1 VKASESASNF
11 NILVHRILH
20 TKAAIAGF
28 FILGILVSMT
38 VYAFIAVPLE
48 SFSQWNDPGFWID
61 YPKSAAPS
69 WVNSL
74 LPEANLPSHMI
85 FEPSDAKTHN
95 STFGGIPTN
104 SFLFNIDFTYN
115 SFPTDFIIDYCLRY
129 GNIPPVIQV
138 DVTRPDGESFMIYN
152 SPLPSSEISSSEGTS
167 SLTEYCS
174 RIFSTDDTIRDNLQ
188 TYTGLFDYSPD
199 LSSPQ
204 KMIFSKLDEEEVL
217 KGNYLFNITYY
228 LFGAEDKVENTKV
241 ILGGKVYGLMGT
253 DDLRR
258 DLSIGIFWGAPV
270 ALFVG
275 LTAAISSVII
285 GMLYGLLA
293 GYKGGRYDEAL
304 MRVNDLVISLPT
316 FVFLIILSITI
327 GSSIYLIT
335 LFLVIFGWSGI
346 ARVARSLALQ
356 IKNLQYVEA
365 SKLMGEKDIKI
376 ILRHIL
382 PQLLPLTFASI
393 ALAVPAAILAEAT
406 LSFIGL
412 GDPSIPTWGSILH
425 DANTASA
432 AARGLWWWVLPPG
445 IMIAAAGVSFALI
458 GSAIESVTNPRG
470 ATAQSKVRFT

>member
-1 VKASESASNF
+1 VTATESAGNF
-11 NILVHRILH
+11 SLLLRRILH
-20 TKAAIAGF
+20 TKAALVGF
-28 FILGILVSMT
+28 SIIGILAAMT
-38 VYAFIAVPLE
+38 IYALVAVPLE

-69 WVNSL
+69 WINL
-74 LPEANLPSHMI
+74 MLPEGNLPNHMI
-85 FEPSDAKTHN
+85 LGPSDAKTQN
-95 STFGGIPTN
+95 SSLGGIPTN
-104 SFLFNIDFTYN
+104 SFLYDIDFRYN
-115 SFPTDFIIDYCLRY
+115 SYPTDFIIDYCLKY
-129 GNIPPVIQV
+129 GEIPPVIQV

-152 SPLPSSEISSSEGTS
+152 SPLPSSTLSDNLSN
-167 SLTEYCS
+167 LTEYCS
-174 RIFSTDDTIRDNLQ
+174 RIFSTDESIRDNLQ
-188 TYTGLFDYSPD
+188 AYTGRFDYSPD

-204 KMIFSKLDEEEVL
+204 KMIFSQLDKDAVL
-217 KGNYLFNITYY
+217 RGKYLFNVTYY
-228 LFGAEDKVENTKV
+228 LFDPEDKVENTKV
-241 ILGGKVYGLMGT
+241 ILGGRVYGLMGT

-275 LTAAISSVII
+275 LTAAISSVTI

-304 MRVNDLVISLPT
+304 MRINDLVISLPT
-316 FVFLIILSITI
+316 FVFLVILSITI
-327 GSSIYLIT
+327 GSSIFLIT

-365 SKLMGEKDIKI
+365 SKLMGETDIKI

-432 AARGLWWWVLPPG
+432 AARGLWWWILPPG
-445 IMIAAAGVSFALI
+445 IMIAAAGISFALI

-470 ATAQSKVRFT
+470 SANQSKVRFT

>member
-1 VKASESASNF
+1 VTATESAGNF
-11 NILVHRILH
+11 SLLLRRILH
-20 TKAAIAGF
+20 TKAALVGF
-28 FILGILVSMT
+28 SIIGILAAMT
-38 VYAFIAVPLE
+38 IYALVAVPLE
-48 SFSQWNDPGFWID
+48 SFSQWNDPGFWIN

-69 WVNSL
+69 WINL
-74 LPEANLPSHMI
+74 MLPEGNLPNHMI
-85 FEPSDAKTHN
+85 LGPSDAKTQN
-95 STFGGIPTN
+95 SSLGGIPTN
-104 SFLFNIDFTYN
+104 SFLYDIDFRYN
-115 SFPTDFIIDYCLRY
+115 SFPTDFIIDYCLKY
-129 GNIPPVIQV
+129 GEIPPVIQV

-152 SPLPSSEISSSEGTS
+152 SPLPSSTLSDNLSN
-167 SLTEYCS
+167 LTEYCS
-174 RIFSTDDTIRDNLQ
+174 RIFSTDESIRDNLQ
-188 TYTGLFDYSPD
+188 AYTGLFDYSPD

-204 KMIFSKLDEEEVL
+204 KMIFSQLDKDAVL

-228 LFGAEDKVENTKV
+228 LFDPEDKVENTKV
-241 ILGGKVYGLMGT
+241 ILGGRVYGLMGT

-275 LTAAISSVII
+275 LTAAITSVTI

-304 MRVNDLVISLPT
+304 MRINDLVISLPT
-316 FVFLIILSITI
+316 FVFLVILSITI
-327 GSSIYLIT
+327 GSSIFLIT

-432 AARGLWWWVLPPG
+432 AARGLWWWILPPG
-445 IMIAAAGVSFALI
+445 IMIAAAGISFALI

-470 ATAQSKVRFT
+470 SANQSKVRFT

>member
-1 VKASESASNF
+1 MTATESAGNF
-11 NILVHRILH
+11 SLLLRRILH
-20 TKAAIAGF
+20 TKAALVGF
-28 FILGILVSMT
+28 FIIGILAAMT
-38 VYAFIAVPLE
+38 IYALVAVPLE

-69 WVNSL
+69 WINL
-74 LPEANLPSHMI
+74 MLPEGNLPNHMI
-85 FEPSDAKTHN
+85 LGPSDAKTQN
-95 STFGGIPTN
+95 SSLGGIPTN
-104 SFLFNIDFTYN
+104 SFLYDIDFRYN
-115 SFPTDFIIDYCLRY
+115 SYPTDFIIDYCLKY
-129 GNIPPVIQV
+129 GEIPPVIQV

-152 SPLPSSEISSSEGTS
+152 SPLPSSTLSDNLSN
-167 SLTEYCS
+167 LTEYCS
-174 RIFSTDDTIRDNLQ
+174 RIFSTDESIRDNLQ
-188 TYTGLFDYSPD
+188 AYTGLFDYSPD

-204 KMIFSKLDEEEVL
+204 KMIFSQLDKDAVL
-217 KGNYLFNITYY
+217 RGKYLFNVTYY
-228 LFGAEDKVENTKV
+228 LFDPEDKVENTKV
-241 ILGGKVYGLMGT
+241 ILGGRVYGLMGT

-275 LTAAISSVII
+275 LTAAISSVTI

-304 MRVNDLVISLPT
+304 MRINDLVISLPT
-316 FVFLIILSITI
+316 FVFLVILSITI
-327 GSSIYLIT
+327 GSSIFLIT

-432 AARGLWWWVLPPG
+432 AARGLWWWILPPG
-445 IMIAAAGVSFALI
+445 IMIATAGISFALI

-470 ATAQSKVRFT
+470 SANQSKVRFT

>member
-1 VKASESASNF
+1 M
-11 NILVHRILH
+11 LH

-28 FILGILVSMT
+28 FILAILVAMT
-38 VYAFIAVPLE
+38 IYALIAVPLE

-69 WVNSL
+69 WANSL
-74 LPEANLPSHMI
+74 LPESNLPNHI
-85 FEPSDAKTHN
+85 ILGPGDAKTLN
-95 STFGGIPTN
+95 SSFGGIPTY
-104 SFLFNIDFTYN
+104 SFLFDIDFGYN
-115 SFPTDFIIDYCLRY
+115 SFPTDFIIDNCLKY
-129 GNIPPVIQV
+129 GDIPPVTQV
-138 DVTRPDGESFMIYN
+138 DVTRPDGESLMIFN
-152 SPLPSSEISSSEGTS
+152 SPLPSSAVSSES
-167 SLTEYCS
+167 KSNLTEYCS
-174 RIFSTDDTIRDNLQ
+174 SIFSTDESIRDNLQ
-188 TYTGLFDYSPD
+188 AYTGLFDYRPD

-204 KMIFSKLDEEEVL
+204 KMIFSQFDEEVVL
-217 KGNYLFNITYY
+217 KGKYLFNITYY
-228 LFGAEDKVENTKV
+228 LFGTEDKVENTKV

-275 LTAAISSVII
+275 LTAAISSVTI

-304 MRVNDLVISLPT
+304 MRINDLVISLPT

-365 SKLMGEKDIKI
+365 SKLMGERDIRI

-393 ALAVPAAILAEAT
+393 ALAVPAAILTEAT

-432 AARGLWWWVLPPG
+432 AARGLWWWILPPG
-445 IMIAAAGVSFALI
+445 IMIAAAGISFALI

-470 ATAQSKVRFT
+470 SVTQSKARFT

>member
-1 VKASESASNF
+1 VIASDPTSNF
-11 NILVHRILH
+11 NLLVRRMLR

-28 FILGILVSMT
+28 FILGILTAMT
-38 VYAFIAVPLE
+38 VYALIAVPLD

-74 LPEANLPSHMI
+74 QPGSNLPNHI
-85 FEPSDAKTHN
+85 ILGPTDAKTQN
-95 STFGGIPTN
+95 SSLGGIPTN
-104 SFLFNIDFTYN
+104 SFLFNVDFDYNTY
-115 SFPTDFIIDYCLRY
+115 PTDFIVDYCLRY
-129 GNIPPVIQV
+129 GEVPPVIQV
-138 DVTRPDGESFMIYN
+138 DITRPDGKSFMIYN
-152 SPLPSSEISSSEGTS
+152 SPLPSAAQSEDTS
-167 SLTEYCS
+167 GLTEYCS
-174 RIFSTDDTIRDNLQ
+174 RIFSTDDSIRDNLQ
-188 TYTGLFDYSPD
+188 LYTNLFDYSPD

-204 KMIFSKLDEEEVL
+204 KMIFSQVDEEMVL
-217 KGNYLFNITYY
+217 RGKYQFNITYY
-228 LFGAEDKVENTKV
+228 LFDTADRVENTKV

-275 LTAAISSVII
+275 LTAAISSVTI

-293 GYKGGRYDEAL
+293 GYKGGRFDEAL

-316 FVFLIILSITI
+316 FVFLVILSITI

-365 SKLMGEKDIKI
+365 SKLMGERDIRI

-432 AARGLWWWVLPPG
+432 AARGLWWWILPPG
-445 IMIAAAGVSFALI
+445 IMIASAGVSFALI

-470 ATAQSKVRFT
+470 AGNQSKVRFT

>member
-1 VKASESASNF
+1 MTATESAGNF
-11 NILVHRILH
+11 SLLLRRILH
-20 TKAAIAGF
+20 TKAALVGF
-28 FILGILVSMT
+28 SIIGILAAMT
-38 VYAFIAVPLE
+38 IYALVAVPLE

-69 WVNSL
+69 WINL
-74 LPEANLPSHMI
+74 MLPEGNLPNHMI
-85 FEPSDAKTHN
+85 LGPSDAKTQN
-95 STFGGIPTN
+95 SSLGGIPTN
-104 SFLFNIDFTYN
+104 SFLYDIDFRYN
-115 SFPTDFIIDYCLRY
+115 SYPTDFIIDYCLKY
-129 GNIPPVIQV
+129 GEIPPVIQV

-152 SPLPSSEISSSEGTS
+152 SPLPSSTLSDNLSN
-167 SLTEYCS
+167 LTEYCS
-174 RIFSTDDTIRDNLQ
+174 RIFSTDESIRDNLQ
-188 TYTGLFDYSPD
+188 AYTGLFDYSPD

-204 KMIFSKLDEEEVL
+204 KMIFSQLDKDAVL
-217 KGNYLFNITYY
+217 RGKYLFNVTYY
-228 LFGAEDKVENTKV
+228 LFDPEDKVENTKV
-241 ILGGKVYGLMGT
+241 ILGGRVYGLMGT

-275 LTAAISSVII
+275 LTAAISSVTI

-304 MRVNDLVISLPT
+304 MRINDLVISLPT
-316 FVFLIILSITI
+316 FVFLVILSITI
-327 GSSIYLIT
+327 GSSIFLIT

-365 SKLMGEKDIKI
+365 SKLMGETDIKI

-432 AARGLWWWVLPPG
+432 AARGLWWWILPPG
-445 IMIAAAGVSFALI
+445 IMIATAGISFALI

-470 ATAQSKVRFT
+470 SANQSKVRFT

>member
-1 VKASESASNF
+1 VTASESVGNF
-11 NILVHRILH
+11 NLLVGGIVH

-28 FILGILVSMT
+28 FILAVLAAMT
-38 VYAFIAVPLE
+38 IYALIAVPLE

-61 YPKSAAPS
+61 YPKSAAPA
-69 WVNSL
+69 WVNSF
-74 LPEANLPSHMI
+74 LPASNLPNHI
-85 FEPSDAKTHN
+85 ILGPSDAKTQN
-95 STFGGIPTN
+95 SSFGGIPIN
-104 SFLFNIDFTYN
+104 SFLFDLDFGYN
-115 SFPTDFIIDYCLRY
+115 SFPTDFIIDYCLEY
-129 GNIPPVIQV
+129 GDIPPVIQV
-138 DVTRPDGESFMIYN
+138 DVTRPDGETLMIYN
-152 SPLPSSEISSSEGTS
+152 SPLPASTISESTS
-167 SLTEYCS
+167 SLNEYCS
-174 RIFSTDDTIRDNLQ
+174 RIFSTDESIKDNLRA
-188 TYTGLFDYSPD
+188 YTTLFDYSPD

-204 KMIFSKLDEEEVL
+204 KMIFSQRDEEIVL
-217 KGNYLFNITYY
+217 KGNYQFNITYY
-228 LFGAEDKVENTKV
+228 LFGTEDRVEDTKV

-275 LTAAISSVII
+275 LTAAISSVTI

-304 MRVNDLVISLPT
+304 MRINDLVISLPT

-335 LFLVIFGWSGI
+335 LFLVIFGWAGI

-365 SKLMGEKDIKI
+365 SKLMGERDIKI

-432 AARGLWWWVLPPG
+432 AARGLWWWILPPG
-445 IMIAAAGVSFALI
+445 VMIAAAGISFALI

-470 ATAQSKVRFT
+470 SGSQSKMRVT

>member
-1 VKASESASNF
+1 MTATESAGNF
-11 NILVHRILH
+11 SLLLRRILH
-20 TKAAIAGF
+20 TKAALVGF
-28 FILGILVSMT
+28 SIIGILAAMT
-38 VYAFIAVPLE
+38 IYALVAVPLE

-69 WVNSL
+69 WINL
-74 LPEANLPSHMI
+74 MLPEGNLPNHMI
-85 FEPSDAKTHN
+85 LGPSDAKTQN
-95 STFGGIPTN
+95 SSLGGIPTN
-104 SFLFNIDFTYN
+104 SFLYDIDFRYN
-115 SFPTDFIIDYCLRY
+115 SYPTDFIIDYCLKY
-129 GNIPPVIQV
+129 GEIPPVIQV

-152 SPLPSSEISSSEGTS
+152 SPLPSSTLSDNLSN
-167 SLTEYCS
+167 LTEYCS
-174 RIFSTDDTIRDNLQ
+174 RIFSTDESIRDNLQ
-188 TYTGLFDYSPD
+188 AYTGLFDYSPD

-204 KMIFSKLDEEEVL
+204 KMIFSQLDKDAVL
-217 KGNYLFNITYY
+217 RGKYLFNVTYY
-228 LFGAEDKVENTKV
+228 LFDPEDKVENTKV
-241 ILGGKVYGLMGT
+241 ILGGRVYGLMGT

-275 LTAAISSVII
+275 LTAAISSVTI

-304 MRVNDLVISLPT
+304 MRINDLVISLPT
-316 FVFLIILSITI
+316 FVFLVILSITI
-327 GSSIYLIT
+327 GSSIFLIT

-365 SKLMGEKDIKI
+365 SKLMGETDIKI

-432 AARGLWWWVLPPG
+432 AARGLWWWILPPG
-445 IMIAAAGVSFALI
+445 IMIAAAGISFALI

-470 ATAQSKVRFT
+470 SANQSKVRFT

>member
-1 VKASESASNF
+1 MTATESAGNF
-11 NILVHRILH
+11 NLLLRRILH
-20 TKAAIAGF
+20 TKAALVGF
-28 FILGILVSMT
+28 SIIGILAAMT
-38 VYAFIAVPLE
+38 IYALIAVPLE

-69 WVNSL
+69 WINL
-74 LPEANLPSHMI
+74 MLPEGNLPNHMI
-85 FEPSDAKTHN
+85 LGPSDAKTQN
-95 STFGGIPTN
+95 SSLGGIPTN
-104 SFLFNIDFTYN
+104 SFLYDIDFRYN
-115 SFPTDFIIDYCLRY
+115 SYPTDFIIDYCLKY
-129 GNIPPVIQV
+129 GEIPPVIQV

-152 SPLPSSEISSSEGTS
+152 SPLPSSTLSDNLSN
-167 SLTEYCS
+167 LTEYCS
-174 RIFSTDDTIRDNLQ
+174 RIFSTDESIRDNLQ
-188 TYTGLFDYSPD
+188 AYTGLFDYSPD

-204 KMIFSKLDEEEVL
+204 KMIFSQLDKDAVL
-217 KGNYLFNITYY
+217 RGKYLFNVTYY
-228 LFGAEDKVENTKV
+228 LFDPEDKVENTKV
-241 ILGGKVYGLMGT
+241 ILGGRVYGLMGT

-275 LTAAISSVII
+275 LTAAISSVTI

-304 MRVNDLVISLPT
+304 MRINDLVISLPT
-316 FVFLIILSITI
+316 FVFLVILSITI
-327 GSSIYLIT
+327 GSSIFLIT

-432 AARGLWWWVLPPG
+432 AARGLWWWILPPG
-445 IMIAAAGVSFALI
+445 IMIAAAGISFALI

-470 ATAQSKVRFT
+470 SANQSKVRFT

>member
-1 VKASESASNF
+1 MTATESAGNF
-11 NILVHRILH
+11 SLFLRRILH
-20 TKAAIAGF
+20 TKAALVGF
-28 FILGILVSMT
+28 SIIGILAAMT
-38 VYAFIAVPLE
+38 IYALVAVPLE

-69 WVNSL
+69 WINL
-74 LPEANLPSHMI
+74 MLPEGNLPNHMI
-85 FEPSDAKTHN
+85 LGPSDAKTQN
-95 STFGGIPTN
+95 SSLGGIPTN
-104 SFLFNIDFTYN
+104 SFLYDIDFRYN
-115 SFPTDFIIDYCLRY
+115 SYPTDFIIDYCLKY
-129 GNIPPVIQV
+129 GEIPPVIQV

-152 SPLPSSEISSSEGTS
+152 SPLPSSTLSDNLSN
-167 SLTEYCS
+167 LTEYCS
-174 RIFSTDDTIRDNLQ
+174 RIFSTDESIRDNLQ
-188 TYTGLFDYSPD
+188 AYTGLFDYSPD

-204 KMIFSKLDEEEVL
+204 KMIFSQLDKDAVL
-217 KGNYLFNITYY
+217 RGKYLFNVTYY
-228 LFGAEDKVENTKV
+228 LFDPEDKVENTKV
-241 ILGGKVYGLMGT
+241 ILGGRVYGLMGT

-275 LTAAISSVII
+275 LTAAISSVTI

-304 MRVNDLVISLPT
+304 MRINDLVISLPT
-316 FVFLIILSITI
+316 FVFLVILSITI
-327 GSSIYLIT
+327 GSSIFLIT

-365 SKLMGEKDIKI
+365 SKLMGETDIKI

-432 AARGLWWWVLPPG
+432 AARGLWWWILPPG
-445 IMIAAAGVSFALI
+445 IMIATAGISFALI

-470 ATAQSKVRFT
+470 SANQSKVRFT

>member
-1 VKASESASNF
+1 MTATESAGNF
-11 NILVHRILH
+11 NFLLRRILH
-20 TKAAIAGF
+20 TKAALVGF
-28 FILGILVSMT
+28 SIIGILAAMT
-38 VYAFIAVPLE
+38 IYALIAVPLE
-48 SFSQWNDPGFWID
+48 SFSRWNDPGFWID

-69 WVNSL
+69 WINL
-74 LPEANLPSHMI
+74 MLPEGKLPNHMI
-85 FEPSDAKTHN
+85 LGPSDAKTQN
-95 STFGGIPTN
+95 SSLGGIPTN
-104 SFLFNIDFTYN
+104 SFLYDIDFGYN
-115 SFPTDFIIDYCLRY
+115 SYPTDFIIDYCLKY
-129 GNIPPVIQV
+129 GEIPPVIQV

-152 SPLPSSEISSSEGTS
+152 SPLPSSTLSDNLSN
-167 SLTEYCS
+167 LNEYCS
-174 RIFSTDDTIRDNLQ
+174 RIFSTDESIRDNLQ
-188 TYTGLFDYSPD
+188 AYTGLFDYSPD

-204 KMIFSKLDEEEVL
+204 KMIFSQLDEDAVL
-217 KGNYLFNITYY
+217 KGKYLFNVTYY
-228 LFGAEDKVENTKV
+228 LFDPEDKVENTKV
-241 ILGGKVYGLMGT
+241 ILGGRVYGLMGT

-275 LTAAISSVII
+275 LTAAISSVTI

-304 MRVNDLVISLPT
+304 MRINDLVISLPT
-316 FVFLIILSITI
+316 FVFLVILSITI
-327 GSSIYLIT
+327 GSSIFLIT

-432 AARGLWWWVLPPG
+432 AARGLWWWILPPG
-445 IMIAAAGVSFALI
+445 IMIAAAGISFALI

-470 ATAQSKVRFT
+470 SANQSKVRFT

>member
-1 VKASESASNF
+1 MTASESVGNF
-11 NILVHRILH
+11 NLLLGGIVR

-28 FILGILVSMT
+28 FILGVLAAMT
-38 VYAFIAVPLE
+38 IYALIAVPLE

-69 WVNSL
+69 WVNSF
-74 LPEANLPSHMI
+74 LPETNLPNHI
-85 FEPSDAKTHN
+85 ILGPADAKTQN
-95 STFGGIPTN
+95 SSFGGIPIN
-104 SFLFNIDFTYN
+104 SFLFDLDFEYN
-115 SFPTDFIIDYCLRY
+115 SFPTDFIIDYCLKY
-129 GNIPPVIQV
+129 GDIPPVIQV
-138 DVTRPDGESFMIYN
+138 DVTRPDGETLMIYN
-152 SPLPSSEISSSEGTS
+152 SPLPASTIAESASN
-167 SLTEYCS
+167 LNEYCS
-174 RIFSTDDTIRDNLQ
+174 RIFSTDESIKDNLR
-188 TYTGLFDYSPD
+188 TYTSLFDYSPD

-204 KMIFSKLDEEEVL
+204 KTIFSQLDEEMVL
-217 KGNYLFNITYY
+217 KGNYQFNITYY
-228 LFGAEDKVENTKV
+228 LFDTKDSVEDTKV

-275 LTAAISSVII
+275 LTAAISSVTI

-335 LFLVIFGWSGI
+335 MFLVIFGWAGI

-365 SKLMGEKDIKI
+365 SKLMGEKDIII

-432 AARGLWWWVLPPG
+432 AARGLWWWILPPG
-445 IMIAAAGVSFALI
+445 IMIAAAGISFALI

-470 ATAQSKVRFT
+470 SGSQSKMRIT

>member
-1 VKASESASNF
+1 MTATESAGNF
-11 NILVHRILH
+11 SLLLRRILH
-20 TKAAIAGF
+20 TKAALVGF
-28 FILGILVSMT
+28 FIIGILAAMT
-38 VYAFIAVPLE
+38 IYALVAVPLE

-69 WVNSL
+69 WINL
-74 LPEANLPSHMI
+74 MLPEGNLPNHMI
-85 FEPSDAKTHN
+85 LGPSDAKTQN
-95 STFGGIPTN
+95 SSLGGIPTN
-104 SFLFNIDFTYN
+104 SFLYDIDFRYN
-115 SFPTDFIIDYCLRY
+115 SFPTDFIIDYCLKY
-129 GNIPPVIQV
+129 GEIPPVIQV

-152 SPLPSSEISSSEGTS
+152 SPLPSSTLSDNLSN
-167 SLTEYCS
+167 LTEYCS
-174 RIFSTDDTIRDNLQ
+174 RIFSTDESIRDNLQ
-188 TYTGLFDYSPD
+188 AYTGLFDYSPD

-204 KMIFSKLDEEEVL
+204 KMIFSQLDKDAVL
-217 KGNYLFNITYY
+217 KGNYLFNVTYY
-228 LFGAEDKVENTKV
+228 LFVPEDKVENTKV
-241 ILGGKVYGLMGT
+241 ILGGRVYGLMGT

-275 LTAAISSVII
+275 LTAAISSVTI

-304 MRVNDLVISLPT
+304 MRINDLVISLPT
-316 FVFLIILSITI
+316 FVFLVILSITI
-327 GSSIYLIT
+327 GSSIFLIT

-365 SKLMGEKDIKI
+365 SKLMGETDIKI

-432 AARGLWWWVLPPG
+432 AARGLWWWILPPG
-445 IMIAAAGVSFALI
+445 IMIATAGISFALI

-470 ATAQSKVRFT
+470 SANQSKVRFT

>member
-1 VKASESASNF
+1 MTATESAGNF
-11 NILVHRILH
+11 SLLLRRILH
-20 TKAAIAGF
+20 TKAALVGF
-28 FILGILVSMT
+28 SIIGILAAMT
-38 VYAFIAVPLE
+38 IYALVAVPLE

-69 WVNSL
+69 WINL
-74 LPEANLPSHMI
+74 MLPEGNLPNHMI
-85 FEPSDAKTHN
+85 LGPSDAKTQN
-95 STFGGIPTN
+95 SSLGGIPTN
-104 SFLFNIDFTYN
+104 SFLYDIDFRYN
-115 SFPTDFIIDYCLRY
+115 SYPTDFIIDYCLKY
-129 GNIPPVIQV
+129 GEIPPVIQV

-152 SPLPSSEISSSEGTS
+152 SPLPSSTLSDNLSN
-167 SLTEYCS
+167 LTEYCS
-174 RIFSTDDTIRDNLQ
+174 RIFSTDESIRDNLQ
-188 TYTGLFDYSPD
+188 AYTGLFDYSPD

-204 KMIFSKLDEEEVL
+204 KMIFSQLDKDAVL
-217 KGNYLFNITYY
+217 RGKYLFNVTYY
-228 LFGAEDKVENTKV
+228 LFDPEDKVENTKV
-241 ILGGKVYGLMGT
+241 ILGGRVYGLMGT

-275 LTAAISSVII
+275 LTAAISSVTI

-304 MRVNDLVISLPT
+304 MRINDLVISLPT
-316 FVFLIILSITI
+316 FVFLVILSITI
-327 GSSIYLIT
+327 GSSIFIIT

-365 SKLMGEKDIKI
+365 SKLMGETDIKI

-432 AARGLWWWVLPPG
+432 AARGLWWWILPPG
-445 IMIAAAGVSFALI
+445 IMIATAGISFALI

-470 ATAQSKVRFT
+470 SANQSKVRFT

>member
-1 VKASESASNF
+1 MTATESAGNF
-11 NILVHRILH
+11 NLLLRRILH
-20 TKAAIAGF
+20 TKAALVGF
-28 FILGILVSMT
+28 SIIGILAAMT
-38 VYAFIAVPLE
+38 IYALIAVPLE

-61 YPKSAAPS
+61 YPKSAAPA
-69 WVNSL
+69 WINL
-74 LPEANLPSHMI
+74 MLPEGNLPKHMI
-85 FEPSDAKTHN
+85 LGPSDAKTQN
-95 STFGGIPTN
+95 SSLGGIPTK
-104 SFLFNIDFTYN
+104 SFLFDINFGYN
-115 SFPTDFIIDYCLRY
+115 SYPTDFIIDYCLKY
-129 GNIPPVIQV
+129 GEIPPVIQV

-152 SPLPSSEISSSEGTS
+152 SPLPSSTLSDNLSN
-167 SLTEYCS
+167 LTEYCS
-174 RIFSTDDTIRDNLQ
+174 RIFSTDESIRDNLQ
-188 TYTGLFDYSPD
+188 AYTGLFDYSPD
-199 LSSPQ
+199 FSSPQ
-204 KMIFSKLDEEEVL
+204 KMIFSQLDKDAVL
-217 KGNYLFNITYY
+217 RGKYLFNVTYY
-228 LFGAEDKVENTKV
+228 LFEPEDKVENTKV
-241 ILGGKVYGLMGT
+241 ILGGRVYGLMGT

-275 LTAAISSVII
+275 LTAAISSVTI

-293 GYKGGRYDEAL
+293 GYKGGRYDEGL
-304 MRVNDLVISLPT
+304 MRINDLVISLPT
-316 FVFLIILSITI
+316 FVFLVILSITI
-327 GSSIYLIT
+327 GSSIFLIT

-432 AARGLWWWVLPPG
+432 AARGLWWWILPPG

-458 GSAIESVTNPRG
+458 GSAIESVTNPR
-470 ATAQSKVRFT
+470 ATNQR

>member
-1 VKASESASNF
+1 MTASESVGNF
-11 NILVHRILH
+11 NLLLGGIVR

-28 FILGILVSMT
+28 FILGVLAAMT
-38 VYAFIAVPLE
+38 IYALIAVPLE

-69 WVNSL
+69 WVNSF
-74 LPEANLPSHMI
+74 LPESNLPNHI
-85 FEPSDAKTHN
+85 ILGPGDAKTQN
-95 STFGGIPTN
+95 SSFGGIPIN
-104 SFLFNIDFTYN
+104 SFLFDLDFDYN
-115 SFPTDFIIDYCLRY
+115 SFPTDFIIDYCLKY
-129 GNIPPVIQV
+129 GDIPPVIQV
-138 DVTRPDGESFMIYN
+138 DVTRPDGESLMIYN
-152 SPLPSSEISSSEGTS
+152 SPLPASTVSESTS
-167 SLTEYCS
+167 NLNEYCS
-174 RIFSTDDTIRDNLQ
+174 RIFSTDESIKDNLR
-188 TYTGLFDYSPD
+188 TYTSLFDYSPD

-204 KMIFSKLDEEEVL
+204 KTIFSQLDEEMVL
-217 KGNYLFNITYY
+217 RGNYQFNITYY
-228 LFGAEDKVENTKV
+228 LFDTKDSVEDTKV

-275 LTAAISSVII
+275 LTAAISSVTI

-335 LFLVIFGWSGI
+335 MFLVIFGWAGI

-365 SKLMGEKDIKI
+365 SKLMGERDIII

-432 AARGLWWWVLPPG
+432 AARGLWWWILPPG
-445 IMIAAAGVSFALI
+445 IMIAAAGISFALI

-470 ATAQSKVRFT
+470 SGSRSKMRIT

>member
-1 VKASESASNF
+1 MTATESAGNF
-11 NILVHRILH
+11 SLLLRRILH
-20 TKAAIAGF
+20 TKAALVGF
-28 FILGILVSMT
+28 SIIGILAAMT
-38 VYAFIAVPLE
+38 IYALVAVPLE

-69 WVNSL
+69 WINL
-74 LPEANLPSHMI
+74 MLPEGNLPNHMI
-85 FEPSDAKTHN
+85 LGPSDAKTQN
-95 STFGGIPTN
+95 SSLGGIPTN
-104 SFLFNIDFTYN
+104 SFLYDIDFRYH
-115 SFPTDFIIDYCLRY
+115 SYPTDFIIDYCLKY
-129 GNIPPVIQV
+129 GEIPPVIQV

-152 SPLPSSEISSSEGTS
+152 SPLPSSTLSDNLSN
-167 SLTEYCS
+167 LTEYCS
-174 RIFSTDDTIRDNLQ
+174 RIFSTDESIRDNLQ
-188 TYTGLFDYSPD
+188 AYTGLFDYSPD

-204 KMIFSKLDEEEVL
+204 KMIFSQLDKDAVL
-217 KGNYLFNITYY
+217 RGKYLFNVTYY
-228 LFGAEDKVENTKV
+228 LFDPEDKVENTKV
-241 ILGGKVYGLMGT
+241 ILGGRVYGLMGT

-275 LTAAISSVII
+275 LTAAISSVTI

-304 MRVNDLVISLPT
+304 MRINDLVISLPT
-316 FVFLIILSITI
+316 FVFLVILSITI
-327 GSSIYLIT
+327 GSSIFLIT

-432 AARGLWWWVLPPG
+432 AARGLWWWILPPG
-445 IMIAAAGVSFALI
+445 IMIAAAGISFALI

-470 ATAQSKVRFT
+470 SANQSKVRFT

>member
-1 VKASESASNF
+1 MTTSESVGNF
-11 NILVHRILH
+11 SFLIRRILH
-20 TKAAIAGF
+20 TRAAIAGF
-28 FILGILVSMT
+28 FILSILAAMT
-38 VYAFIAVPLE
+38 VYALVAVPLE
-48 SFSQWNDPGFWID
+48 SFGQWNDPGFWID

-74 LPEANLPSHMI
+74 IPKSNLPNHMI
-85 FEPSDAKTHN
+85 LGTSDAKTQN
-95 STFGGIPTN
+95 SSFGGIPIN
-104 SFLFNIDFTYN
+104 SFLFDLDFGYN
-115 SFPTDFIIDYCLRY
+115 SFPTDFIIDYCLEY
-129 GNIPPVIQV
+129 GDIPPVIEV
-138 DVTRPDGESFMIYN
+138 EVTRPDRGSFMIYN
-152 SPLPSSEISSSEGTS
+152 SPLPASTISEGS
-167 SLTEYCS
+167 SNLNEYCS
-174 RIFSTDDTIRDNLQ
+174 RIFSTDESIRDNLQ
-188 TYTGLFDYSPD
+188 AYAALFDYRPD

-204 KMIFSKLDEEEVL
+204 KMIFSQTENEEVL
-217 KGNYLFNITYY
+217 KGKYQFNITYY
-228 LFGAEDKVENTKV
+228 LFGMEDKVEDTKV
-241 ILGGKVYGLMGT
+241 VIGGRVYGLMGT

-275 LTAAISSVII
+275 LTAAISSVTI

-304 MRVNDLVISLPT
+304 MRINDLVISLPT

-365 SKLMGEKDIKI
+365 SKLMGERDIRI

-432 AARGLWWWVLPPG
+432 AARGLWWWILPPG
-445 IMIAAAGVSFALI
+445 IMIAAAGISFALI

-470 ATAQSKVRFT
+470 SGNQSKMRVT

>member
-1 VKASESASNF
+1 MTATESAGNF
-11 NILVHRILH
+11 SLLLRRILH
-20 TKAAIAGF
+20 TKAALVGF
-28 FILGILVSMT
+28 SIIGMLAAMTIYALV
-38 VYAFIAVPLE
+38 AVPLE

-69 WVNSL
+69 WINL
-74 LPEANLPSHMI
+74 MLPEGNLPNHMI
-85 FEPSDAKTHN
+85 LGPSDAKTQN
-95 STFGGIPTN
+95 SSLGGIPTN
-104 SFLFNIDFTYN
+104 SFLYDIDFRYN
-115 SFPTDFIIDYCLRY
+115 SYPTDFIIDYCLKY
-129 GNIPPVIQV
+129 GEIPPVIQV

-152 SPLPSSEISSSEGTS
+152 SPLPSSTLSDNLSN
-167 SLTEYCS
+167 LTEYCS
-174 RIFSTDDTIRDNLQ
+174 RIFSTDESIRDNLQ
-188 TYTGLFDYSPD
+188 AYTGLFDYSPD

-204 KMIFSKLDEEEVL
+204 KMIFSQLDKDAVL
-217 KGNYLFNITYY
+217 RGKYLFNVTYY
-228 LFGAEDKVENTKV
+228 LFDPEDKVENTKV
-241 ILGGKVYGLMGT
+241 ILGGRVYGLMGT

-275 LTAAISSVII
+275 LTAAISSVTI

-304 MRVNDLVISLPT
+304 MRINDLVISLPT
-316 FVFLIILSITI
+316 FVFLVILSITI
-327 GSSIYLIT
+327 GSSIFLIT

-365 SKLMGEKDIKI
+365 SKLMGETDIKI

-432 AARGLWWWVLPPG
+432 AARGLWWWILPPG
-445 IMIAAAGVSFALI
+445 IMIATAGISFALI

-470 ATAQSKVRFT
+470 SANQSKVRFT

>member
-1 VKASESASNF
+1 VKASESAGNF
-11 NILVHRILH
+11 NLLIRRILH
-20 TKAAIAGF
+20 TKAAIAGL
-28 FILGILVSMT
+28 FILVMLTAMT
-38 VYAFIAVPLE
+38 IYAFIAVPLE
-48 SFSQWNDPGFWID
+48 STGQWNNPGFWID
-61 YPKSAAPS
+61 NPKSAAPS

-74 LPEANLPSHMI
+74 QPGSNLPTHI
-85 FEPSDAKTHN
+85 TLGPTDAKTQN
-95 STFGGIPTN
+95 SSLGGVPTN
-104 SFLFNIDFTYN
+104 SFLFDLDFDYNTY
-115 SFPTDFIIDYCLRY
+115 PADFIVGYCLRY
-129 GNIPPVIQV
+129 GEIPPVIQM

-152 SPLPSSEISSSEGTS
+152 SPLPSGAQSEDRS
-167 SLTEYCS
+167 SLAEYCS
-174 RIFSTDDTIRDNLQ
+174 RIFSTDDSIRDNLQ
-188 TYTGLFDYSPD
+188 LYTNLFDYSPD
-199 LSSPQ
+199 LSLPQ
-204 KMIFSKLDEEEVL
+204 KMIFSQLDEEVVL
-217 KGNYLFNITYY
+217 KGKYQFNITYY
-228 LFGAEDKVENTKV
+228 LFDTADRVENTKV

-275 LTAAISSVII
+275 LTAAISSVTI

-293 GYKGGRYDEAL
+293 GYKGGRFDEAL

-316 FVFLIILSITI
+316 FVFLVILSITI

-365 SKLMGEKDIKI
+365 SKLMGERDIKI

-412 GDPSIPTWGSILH
+412 GDPSIPTWGSILR

-432 AARGLWWWVLPPG
+432 AARGLWWWILPPG
-445 IMIAAAGVSFALI
+445 IMIASAGVSFALI

-470 ATAQSKVRFT
+470 GGNQSKVRFT

>member
-1 VKASESASNF
+1 MKASESASNF
-11 NILVHRILH
+11 NLLIRRILH

-28 FILGILVSMT
+28 FILAILAAMT
-38 VYAFIAVPLE
+38 IYALIAVPLE

-74 LPEANLPSHMI
+74 LPEGNLPNHMI
-85 FEPSDAKTHN
+85 IGPSDARKQN
-95 STFGGIPTN
+95 SSFGGIPTN
-104 SFLFNIDFTYN
+104 SFLFDVNFDYS

-129 GNIPPVIQV
+129 GDIPPVIQV

-152 SPLPSSEISSSEGTS
+152 SPLPSSAISESTS
-167 SLTEYCS
+167 NLTEYCS
-174 RIFSTDDTIRDNLQ
+174 RIFSTDESVRDNLQ
-188 TYTGLFDYSPD
+188 AYTGLFDYSPD

-204 KMIFSKLDEEEVL
+204 KMIFSKLGGEVVL
-217 KGNYLFNITYY
+217 KGTYLFNITYY
-228 LFGAEDKVENTKV
+228 LFGTEDKVENTKA
-241 ILGGKVYGLMGT
+241 ILGGRVYGLMGT

-275 LTAAISSVII
+275 LTAAISSVTI
-285 GMLYGLLA
+285 GMIYGLLA

-365 SKLMGEKDIKI
+365 SKLMGERDIKI

-432 AARGLWWWVLPPG
+432 AARGLWWWILPPG
-445 IMIAAAGVSFALI
+445 IMIAAAGISFALV
-458 GSAIESVTNPRG
+458 GNAIESVTNPRG
-470 ATAQSKVRFT
+470 SGTQSKVRFT

>member
-1 VKASESASNF
+1 MTATESAGNF
-11 NILVHRILH
+11 SLLLRRILH
-20 TKAAIAGF
+20 TKAALVGF
-28 FILGILVSMT
+28 SIIGILAAMT
-38 VYAFIAVPLE
+38 IYALVAVPLE

-69 WVNSL
+69 WINL
-74 LPEANLPSHMI
+74 MLPEGNLPNHMI
-85 FEPSDAKTHN
+85 LGPSDAKTQN
-95 STFGGIPTN
+95 SSLGGIPTN
-104 SFLFNIDFTYN
+104 SFLYDIDFRYN
-115 SFPTDFIIDYCLRY
+115 SYPTDFIIDYCLKY
-129 GNIPPVIQV
+129 GEIPPVIQV

-152 SPLPSSEISSSEGTS
+152 SPLPSSTLSDNLSN
-167 SLTEYCS
+167 LTEYCS
-174 RIFSTDDTIRDNLQ
+174 RIFSTDESIRDNLQ
-188 TYTGLFDYSPD
+188 AYTGLFDYSPD

-204 KMIFSKLDEEEVL
+204 KMIFSQLDKDAVL
-217 KGNYLFNITYY
+217 RGKYLFNVTYY
-228 LFGAEDKVENTKV
+228 LFDPEDKVENTKV
-241 ILGGKVYGLMGT
+241 ILGGRVYGLMGT

-275 LTAAISSVII
+275 LTAAISSVTI

-304 MRVNDLVISLPT
+304 MRINDLVISLPT
-316 FVFLIILSITI
+316 FVFLVILSITI
-327 GSSIYLIT
+327 GSSIFLIT

-365 SKLMGEKDIKI
+365 SKLMGETDIKI

-382 PQLLPLTFASI
+382 PQLLTLTFASI

-432 AARGLWWWVLPPG
+432 AARGLWWWILPPG
-445 IMIAAAGVSFALI
+445 IMIATAGISFALI

-470 ATAQSKVRFT
+470 SANQSKVRFT

>member
-1 VKASESASNF
+1 MTATESAGNF
-11 NILVHRILH
+11 SLLLRRILH
-20 TKAAIAGF
+20 TKAALVGF
-28 FILGILVSMT
+28 SIIGILAAMT
-38 VYAFIAVPLE
+38 IYALVAVPLE

-69 WVNSL
+69 WINL
-74 LPEANLPSHMI
+74 MLPEGNLPNHMI
-85 FEPSDAKTHN
+85 LGPSDAKTQN
-95 STFGGIPTN
+95 SSLGGIPTN
-104 SFLFNIDFTYN
+104 SFLYDIDFRYN
-115 SFPTDFIIDYCLRY
+115 SYPTDFIIDYCLKY
-129 GNIPPVIQV
+129 GEIPPVIQV

-152 SPLPSSEISSSEGTS
+152 SPLPSSTLSDNLSN
-167 SLTEYCS
+167 LTEYCS
-174 RIFSTDDTIRDNLQ
+174 RIFSTDESIRDNLQ
-188 TYTGLFDYSPD
+188 AYTGLFDYSPD

-204 KMIFSKLDEEEVL
+204 KMIFSQLDKDAVL
-217 KGNYLFNITYY
+217 RGKYLFNVTYY
-228 LFGAEDKVENTKV
+228 LFDPEDKVENTKV
-241 ILGGKVYGLMGT
+241 ILGGRVYGLMGT

-275 LTAAISSVII
+275 LTAAISSVTI

-304 MRVNDLVISLPT
+304 MRINDLVISLPT
-316 FVFLIILSITI
+316 FVFLVILSITI
-327 GSSIYLIT
+327 GSSIFLIT

-432 AARGLWWWVLPPG
+432 AARGLWWWILPPG
-445 IMIAAAGVSFALI
+445 IMIAAAGISFALI

-470 ATAQSKVRFT
+470 SANQSKVRFT

>member
-1 VKASESASNF
+1 MTALESSGNF
-11 NILVHRILH
+11 NFLIRRILH

-28 FILGILVSMT
+28 FILAILAAMT
-38 VYAFIAVPLE
+38 IYALIAVPLE
-48 SFSQWNDPGFWID
+48 SFSEWNNPGFWID

-74 LPEANLPSHMI
+74 FAENKLPNHMI
-85 FEPSDAKTHN
+85 LGAEDASIQN
-95 STFGGIPTN
+95 GSFGGIPTN
-104 SFLFNIDFTYN
+104 SFLFDIDFGYD
-115 SFPTDFIIDYCLRY
+115 SFPTDFIIDYCLEY
-129 GNIPPVIQV
+129 GDIPPVIQV
-138 DVTRPDGESFMIYN
+138 DVIRPDGQTFLVYN
-152 SPLPSSEISSSEGTS
+152 SPLPSAAITEGTS
-167 SLTEYCS
+167 DLTEYCS
-174 RIFSTDDTIRDNLQ
+174 RIFSTDESIRDNLQ
-188 TYTGLFDYSPD
+188 AYTNLFNYRPD
-199 LSSPQ
+199 ISSPQ
-204 KMIFSKLDEEEVL
+204 KMIFSQLDKEQVL
-217 KGNYLFNITYY
+217 SGRYTFNITYY
-228 LFGAEDKVENTKV
+228 LFATEDRVVDTKV
-241 ILGGKVYGLMGT
+241 ILGGKVFGLIGT

-275 LTAAISSVII
+275 LTAAISSVTI
-285 GMLYGLLA
+285 GMFYGLLA

-327 GSSIYLIT
+327 GSSIFLIT

-365 SKLMGEKDIKI
+365 SKLMGEKDLRI

-432 AARGLWWWVLPPG
+432 AARGLWWWILPPG
-445 IMIAAAGVSFALI
+445 IMIAAAGISFALI

-470 ATAQSKVRFT
+470 WGTQSKVRFT

>member
-1 VKASESASNF
+1 MTATESAGNF
-11 NILVHRILH
+11 SLLLRRILH
-20 TKAAIAGF
+20 TKAALVGF
-28 FILGILVSMT
+28 SIIGILAAMT
-38 VYAFIAVPLE
+38 IYALVAVPLE

-69 WVNSL
+69 WINL
-74 LPEANLPSHMI
+74 MLPEGNLPNHMI
-85 FEPSDAKTHN
+85 LGPSDAKTQN
-95 STFGGIPTN
+95 SSLGGIPTN
-104 SFLFNIDFTYN
+104 SFLYDIDFRYN
-115 SFPTDFIIDYCLRY
+115 SYPTDFIIDYCLKY
-129 GNIPPVIQV
+129 GEIPPVIQV

-152 SPLPSSEISSSEGTS
+152 SPLPSSTLSDNLSN
-167 SLTEYCS
+167 LTEYCS
-174 RIFSTDDTIRDNLQ
+174 RIFSTDESIRDNLQ
-188 TYTGLFDYSPD
+188 AYTGLFDYSPD

-204 KMIFSKLDEEEVL
+204 KMIFSQLDKDAVL
-217 KGNYLFNITYY
+217 KGKYLFNVTYY
-228 LFGAEDKVENTKV
+228 LFDPEDKVENTKV
-241 ILGGKVYGLMGT
+241 ILGGRVYGLMGT

-275 LTAAISSVII
+275 LTAAISSVTI

-304 MRVNDLVISLPT
+304 MRINDLVISLPT
-316 FVFLIILSITI
+316 FVFLVILSITI
-327 GSSIYLIT
+327 GSSIFLIT

-432 AARGLWWWVLPPG
+432 AARGLWWWILPPG
-445 IMIAAAGVSFALI
+445 IMIAAAGISFALI

-470 ATAQSKVRFT
+470 SANQSKVRFT

>member
-1 VKASESASNF
+1 
-11 NILVHRILH
+11 
-20 TKAAIAGF
+20 
-28 FILGILVSMT
+28 
-38 VYAFIAVPLE
+38 
-48 SFSQWNDPGFWID
+48 
-61 YPKSAAPS
+61 
-69 WVNSL
+69 
-74 LPEANLPSHMI
+74 
-85 FEPSDAKTHN
+85 
-95 STFGGIPTN
+95 
-104 SFLFNIDFTYN
+104 
-115 SFPTDFIIDYCLRY
+115 
-129 GNIPPVIQV
+129 
-138 DVTRPDGESFMIYN
+138 
-152 SPLPSSEISSSEGTS
+152 
-167 SLTEYCS
+167 
-174 RIFSTDDTIRDNLQ
+174 
-188 TYTGLFDYSPD
+188 
-199 LSSPQ
+199 
-204 KMIFSKLDEEEVL
+204 MIFSQLDEEVVL
-217 KGNYLFNITYY
+217 RGKYLFNITYY
-228 LFGAEDKVENTKV
+228 LFDTEDRVEDTKV

-275 LTAAISSVII
+275 LTAAISSVTI

-293 GYKGGRYDEAL
+293 GYKGGRFDEAL

-316 FVFLIILSITI
+316 FVFLVILSITI

-365 SKLMGEKDIKI
+365 SKLMGERDIKI

-382 PQLLPLTFASI
+382 PQLLPITFASI

-432 AARGLWWWVLPPG
+432 AARGLWWWILPPG
-445 IMIAAAGVSFALI
+445 IMIASAGVSFALI

-470 ATAQSKVRFT
+470 GDNQSKVRFT